1 MAEDADDVSA
11 EHARLQ
17 AAVEVIAERN
27 PDESADEHVALL
39 MEWLERQPKAERDQ
53 LTRALMRFFYEDVV
67 S

>member
-1 MAEDADDVSA
+1 
-11 EHARLQ
+11 
-17 AAVEVIAERN
+17 
-27 PDESADEHVALL
+27 